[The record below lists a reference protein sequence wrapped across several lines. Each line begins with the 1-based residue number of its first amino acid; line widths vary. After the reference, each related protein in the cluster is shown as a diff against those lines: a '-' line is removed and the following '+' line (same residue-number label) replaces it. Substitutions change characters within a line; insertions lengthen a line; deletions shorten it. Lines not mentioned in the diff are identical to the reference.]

1 MWGKPRGPQTL
12 FSYDADRIRVLR
24 ERRVRPCPA
33 RGAGGTRGDG
43 TDGTFSRED
52 DVTTDGRMTDG
63 SRTSL
68 LH

>member
-1 MWGKPRGPQTL
+1 MGEKKGGVGTL
-12 FSYDADRIRVLR
+12 
-24 ERRVRPCPA
+24 RRYHVRPCPA
-33 RGAGGTRGDG
+33 RGAGGTKGDG